1 MNFAFLGRDAIVKQM
16 DRTGASTLSHLEY
29 VGDLVIQSGKTVRA
43 LGKTFPLIGNRN
55 RWLSAMRQM
64 LAIGVDAIPMVSI
77 MAFCTGFILAMQ
89 GASELRRFGAM
100 QFVTDLVTIGFTR
113 ELGPLLTAIAVSGR
127 SGSAFSAEIG
137 TMVVTEEI
145 DALRTMAI
153 DPIEFVLAP
162 KFLAALIMLPCL
174 TILSNACGILAGG
187 VFLRIANRT
196 PFDIYLTAVTHSMVL
211 SDVTTGLVKS
221 IAFATIIVH
230 VGCLEGFRV
239 RGGPD
244 AVGRSATSAVVKSTF
259 LVIIA
264 DVCFTAI
271 FYLTG
276 GH

>member
-1 MNFAFLGRDAIVKQM
+1 MYSSILENVGN
-16 DRTGASTLSHLEY
+16 STLRHLEY
-29 VGDLVIQSGKTVRA
+29 VGELARQLRAA
-43 LGKTFPLIGNRN
+43 LGSLTITLPLVGRRSRWRSAIQQMVVIG
-55 RWLSAMRQM
+55 L
-64 LAIGVDAIPMVSI
+64 DAIPIVAI
-77 MAFCTGFILAMQ
+77 MAVCAGFILAMQ

-100 QFVTDLVTIGFTR
+100 NFVVDLVTIGFAR

-137 TMVVTEEI
+137 SMVVTEEI

-153 DPIEFVLAP
+153 DPVEFVLAP

-174 TILSNACGILAGG
+174 SVVSNACGILAGG
-187 VFLRIANRT
+187 AFMRISTGMALGVYLHDVVRSMALR
-196 PFDIYLTAVTHSMVL
+196 
-211 SDVTTGLVKS
+211 DVITGLLKS
-221 IAFATIIVH
+221 VAFATIIVQ

-259 LVIIA
+259 LVILA
-264 DVCFTAI
+264 DVGFTAI

-276 GH
+276 GK

>member
-1 MNFAFLGRDAIVKQM
+1 MTTLILERVGH
-16 DRTGASTLSHLEY
+16 STLLHLEY
-29 VGDLVIQSGKTVRA
+29 VGSLVIQAGKTVRA
-43 LGKTFPLIGNRN
+43 LAKTMPLIGNRN
-55 RWLSAMRQM
+55 RWRSAMRQM
-64 LAIGVDAIPMVSI
+64 LEIGFNAIPLVSI
-77 MAFCTGFILAMQ
+77 MAICTGFILAMQ

-100 QFVTDLVTIGFTR
+100 QFVIDLVTIGFPR

-137 TMVVTEEI
+137 SMVATEEI

-153 DPIEFVLAP
+153 DPVEFVLAP

-174 TILSNACGILAGG
+174 TIVCSACGVLAGG
-187 VFLRIANRT
+187 VFMRLQTGMALAVYLRGVAQ
-196 PFDIYLTAVTHSMVL
+196 SMVL
-211 SDVTTGLVKS
+211 RDAITGLVKS
-221 IAFATIIVH
+221 LAFATIIVH

-259 LVIIA
+259 LVILA
-264 DVCFTAI
+264 DAAFTAI